1 MRNGHNDQCVCAD
14 CNTER
19 QQAAI
24 VPSGGPPEKL
34 TVEVRDPGADPGVTV
49 WLQAMESLNA
59 RIAGVHKFA
68 MALSEQIAQLA
79 ARGPATVAVA
89 PQQELSGLGIPPT
102 MPSVVLPPV
111 TAKRHMTMPQ
121 GLHSARVL
129 GVVEL
134 QVEAVGAEIV
144 ALWLVDHDQ
153 RSWAIWFDRARRE
166 MSAAPLLA

>member
-19 QQAAI
+19 QQAAV
-24 VPSGGPPEKL
+24 VPAGVAPETL
-34 TVEVRDPGADPGVTV
+34 TVEVRDPGV
-49 WLQAMESLNA
+49 
-59 RIAGVHKFA
+59 
-68 MALSEQIAQLA
+68 
-79 ARGPATVAVA
+79 ATVP
-89 PQQELSGLGIPPT
+89 PQQELGGLGIPPT
-102 MPSVVLPPV
+102 MPAIVLPPV
-111 TAKRHMTMPQ
+111 TAKRHLTMPQ
-121 GLHSARVL
+121 GLHAARVL

-166 MSAAPLLA
+166 MAAAPLLA